1 MKKIITLSAI
11 AVFAT
16 AIYADD
22 NNVTSTQAQIDALK
36 AQIEQLQKTQDE
48 KIAKLEKKTKH
59 NAKKISHVNELA
71 NNDNLKFG
79 VDFRTAYDYIS
90 YKHADGKKDTND
102 VLTNR
107 LWVKMAYAPT
117 ENIAFYSTLSYYK
130 IYGQVAAPHPG
141 MDQMDWIVNGTAGST
156 NNLRVKEAYFLYKND
171 TFLGTDV
178 PWTASIGRRPST
190 DGLLV
195 NYREDQKAKSAIGHN
210 INMEFDGASVNF
222 LLENVTSVPGMS
234 MKFCFG
240 RGMSDVNSRYAG
252 IDRNADGTYSFNG
265 ANNYGKTPGFSNT
278 DLVGILFNPYDDG
291 QYSVHAVWF
300 DAFNLPGMYYAGTT
314 PSGTGKYDF
323 KQHGDVSGG
332 AISFV
337 ANGIGDEISDML
349 DDTIVFASFAYS
361 QTNPDGGYSMLG
373 SDEKETGTSVY
384 VGANWPCQLI
394 DDARV
399 GIEYNHGSKYWRSF
413 TYGEDTLAGSKLS
426 VRGDAYEIWFN
437 KDLIG
442 KKLTAQVRYTYMD
455 YKYTGSNAFFG
466 DGGTPMSMKDAI
478 AAGLNPVDTAS
489 DLRVYLRYRY

>member
-1 MKKIITLSAI
+1 MKKILLSC
-11 AVFAT
+11 AVAGTFFST
-16 AIYADD
+16 AYADD
-22 NNVTSTQAQIDALK
+22 VSDLK
-36 AQIEQLQKTQDE
+36 AQIEQLTK
-48 KIAKLEKKTKH
+48 KVNKLEKKQKKNT
-59 NAKKISHVNELA
+59 KKISSVNKLA

-79 VDFRTAYDYIS
+79 ADFRTAYDYIS
-90 YKHADGKKDTND
+90 YKHANGLKDTND
-102 VLTNR
+102 VFTNR

-117 ENIAFYSTLSYYK
+117 DNIAFYSTLSYYK
-130 IYGQVAAPHPG
+130 IYGQVASPHPG

-171 TFLGTDV
+171 TFMGMDV

-222 LLENVTSVPGMS
+222 LLENVTNVSGMS

-240 RGMSDVNSRYAG
+240 RGMSDVNSRYSG
-252 IDRNADGTYSFNG
+252 IDRNPDGTYSFNG
-265 ANNYGKTPGFSNT
+265 ANNYGKTKGFSNT
-278 DLVGILFNPYDDG
+278 DLVGVLFNPYDDG
-291 QYSVHAVWF
+291 QYSVHTVWF
-300 DAFNLPGMYYAGTT
+300 DAFNLPGMYYAGTNENT
-314 PSGTGKYDF
+314 PYYDF

-332 AISFV
+332 AISIV

-361 QTNPDGGYSMLG
+361 QTNPDNGSTMLG
-373 SDEKETGTSVY
+373 SDDKETGTSVY

-394 DDARV
+394 DEARV

-413 TYGEDTLAGSKLS
+413 TYGEDTLAGSKLA

-442 KKLTAQVRYTYMD
+442 KTLTAQIRYTYMD

-466 DGGTPMSMKDAI
+466 DGGTPMLMKDAI
-478 AAGLNPVDTAS
+478 LAGLNPVDNAS
-489 DLRVYLRYRY
+489 DLRVYFKYRY